1 MEISNYDKLDD
12 ETLRNMIMGFN
23 KPYIK
28 LMEKHKKR
36 MEFQTRLIAGKI
48 PPIRLEEEKKTEIKI
63 IDETESD

>member
-12 ETLRNMIMGFN
+12 ETLRNMIMSFN

-28 LMEKHKKR
+28 LMEKHKQR
-36 MEFQTRLIAGKI
+36 FNTQIIAGKI
-48 PPIRLEEEKKTEIKI
+48 PPLRLEEEKKTEIKI